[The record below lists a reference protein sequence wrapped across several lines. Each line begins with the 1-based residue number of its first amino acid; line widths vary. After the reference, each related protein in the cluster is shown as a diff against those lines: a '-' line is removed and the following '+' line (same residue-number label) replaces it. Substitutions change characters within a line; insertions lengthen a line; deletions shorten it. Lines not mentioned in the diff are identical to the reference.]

1 MSSLLIV
8 DDDPMLLEAMEAILS
23 DQHRV
28 RAVGSGQMA
37 LAAFRAE
44 PPELVISDLVMP
56 DMTGMELLEKVR
68 ALPGGESVPFM
79 FISAIDEPQI
89 ERRMATL
96 GAEAFLRK
104 PFDAAMLSQAVAV
117 RLRRAE
123 EVRLAESRRVY
134 LSAIALLA
142 DIIEARDAYTH
153 EHTDRVRRLALRM
166 GEQLGWAERQLEV
179 LGLGALLHD
188 IGKIAIPDAILRKTG
203 PLTHEETISMRQHPI
218 IGADILMRV
227 SYLAVAAP
235 AVRGHHERWDGT
247 GYPDRLV
254 GEAIPVEA
262 RIIALAD
269 TFDAITTNRPYR
281 RARSTEIALYELQNE
296 SGKQFDPAL
305 VKIFA
310 KRLTEFL

>member
-1 MSSLLIV
+1 MSNLLIV
-8 DDDPMLLEAMEAILS
+8 DDDAMLLDAMEAILS
-23 DQHRV
+23 DQHQV
-28 RAVGSGQMA
+28 RAVGSGHMA
-37 LAAFRAE
+37 LAAFQSE

-89 ERRMATL
+89 ERRMAAL

-104 PFDAAMLSQAVAV
+104 PFDAAVLTAAVSA

-123 EVRLAESRRVY
+123 EVRLAESRRAY

-153 EHTDRVRRLALRM
+153 EHTNRVRHLSLRM
-166 GEQLGWAERQLEV
+166 GEQLGWSEAQLEV

-188 IGKIAIPDAILRKTG
+188 IGKIAVPDAILRKTG
-203 PLTHEETISMRQHPI
+203 PLTLDETMAMRQHPG
-218 IGADILMRV
+218 IGADILKRV
-227 SYLAVAAP
+227 PYLAAAAP
-235 AVRGHHERWDGT
+235 AVRGHHERWDGM

-254 GEAIPVEA
+254 GVAIPMEA

-281 RARSTEIALYELQNE
+281 RARSTELALYELHNE

-310 KRLTEFL
+310 DHITEFL